1 MQLTLA
7 EEVIQKYERLIYKV
21 LSDNRI
27 FLLNPSYQDWEQELK
42 LVLVQLVDS
51 FTSMEQFEQEY
62 PLSYLYRKLK
72 WSLVDLRRKEQ
83 KQGHELLQPEE
94 WAAVLAKDVLIQEDA
109 KLLIEEFY
117 YTLVSKD
124 QEKLQALLGGNEL
137 SRQMRG
143 YYRKSLR
150 KKFQEFI
157 KYF

>member
-1 MQLTLA
+1 MQRTLA

-51 FTSMEQFEQEY
+51 FLSMEQFEQEY

-94 WAAVLAKDVLIQEDA
+94 WAAVLAKDVLIQEDT

-124 QEKLQALLGGNEL
+124 QEKLHALLGGNKL

-157 KYF
+157 KFF

>member
-27 FLLNPSYQDWEQELK
+27 FLLNPSYQDWAQELK
-42 LVLVQLVDS
+42 MVLVQLVDP
-51 FTSMEQFEQEY
+51 FTSLEQFEHEY

-72 WSLVDLRRKEQ
+72 WSLGDLRRKEQ

-94 WAAVLAKDVLIQEDA
+94 WATVLAKDVLIQEDA

-117 YTLVSKD
+117 RTLVIKD
-124 QEKLQALLGGNEL
+124 QAKLRALLGENEL

-157 KYF
+157 NFF